1 LMLIEFLSPRYYS
14 FDRKSEEYFTV
25 KLEIVG
31 AITGLWS
38 YGDVFTGVK
47 KSEYNT
53 AFILS

>member
-1 LMLIEFLSPRYYS
+1 MLIEFLSPRYYS

-25 KLEIVG
+25 ELEMVG